1 MKAQRKVEKMKT
13 TKRFLWVCIIL
24 AVVSCNIED
33 TIENAS
39 KKCEDE
45 IAKVVQSVESVCL
58 TKEEILEIIY
68 SVRTR
73 GDGDVVEE
81 ADGCYESR

>member
-1 MKAQRKVEKMKT
+1 VKA
-13 TKRFLWVCIIL
+13 TKHFLWVCIVLI
-24 AVVSCNIED
+24 VISCNIED
-33 TIENAS
+33 TIKDAR

-68 SVRTR
+68 SVRNR
-73 GDGDVVEE
+73 DIKEADGC

>member
-1 MKAQRKVEKMKT
+1 MKAAKH
-13 TKRFLWVCIIL
+13 FLLACIVL

-33 TIENAS
+33 TVEDAS

-68 SVRTR
+68 SVRKA
-73 GDGDVVEE
+73 DAEE